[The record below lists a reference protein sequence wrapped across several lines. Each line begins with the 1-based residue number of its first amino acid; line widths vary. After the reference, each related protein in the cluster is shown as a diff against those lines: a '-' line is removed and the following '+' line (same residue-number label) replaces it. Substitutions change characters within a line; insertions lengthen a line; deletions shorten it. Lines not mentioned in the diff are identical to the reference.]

1 MTLLAS
7 AGKTESLVKYKGG
20 STVQNTGQGP
30 WRAKGGQHI
39 DYTEA
44 AVTAARRDPPNK

>member
-1 MTLLAS
+1 MNLLAT

-20 STVQNTGQGP
+20 SIVQNNGQGP

-44 AVTAARRDPPNK
+44 AVTAARRVIPSA